1 MTRLSV
7 EMLAADAPEPITS
20 AGHAQLG
27 IAVLAGI
34 AVIVLLITKFKL
46 HAFLSLTIGSLALG
60 AIAGAPLDKVLLSF
74 SAGLGST
81 VAGVGVL
88 IALGAILGKMLADS
102 GGADQIVDTI
112 LAKAGGRSMP
122 WAMVLIASVI
132 GLPLFFEVGIVLLIP
147 VVLMV
152 AKRGN
157 YSLMRIGIPALAGLS
172 VMHGLVPP
180 HPGPLV
186 AIDAVGADLGIT
198 LALGV
203 LVAIPT
209 VIIAGPVFSKYAA
222 RWVDVPAPENMIP
235 QRASDELDKR
245 PGFGATLFTVLLP
258 VILMLAKALVDI
270 VVDDPEN
277 MVQRIFDVV
286 GAPMIA
292 LLASVLV
299 GIFTL
304 LRPAGFSKERISPLV
319 EKGLMPIAGIL
330 LIVGAGGG
338 FKQTLIDSGVGKM
351 VLEISEDWSIPALLL
366 AWLIAVAIRLATG
379 SATVAT
385 VSAAGLVAPLAADM
399 STTHTAL
406 LVLAIGAGSLFLSHV
421 NDAGFWLVKEY
432 FGLSVGQNL
441 KTWSVMEC
449 IISVV
454 AGGGFKQTLIDSGV
468 GKMVLEISEDWSI
481 PALLLAWLIAVAI
494 RLATGSATVAT
505 VSAAGLVAPLAADM
519 STTHTA
525 LLVLAIGAGSLFLS
539 HVNDAGFWLVKEY
552 FGLSVGQNLKTWS
565 VMECIISVVAGG
577 IVLLLSLVI

>member
-46 HAFLSLTIGSLALG
+46 HAFLALTIGSLTLG
-60 AIAGAPLDKVLLSF
+60 AIAGAPLDKVLTSF
-74 SAGLGST
+74 SAGLGTT

-112 LAKAGGRSMP
+112 LDRAGGRSMP

-203 LVAIPT
+203 LVAVPT

-222 RWVDVPAPENMIP
+222 RWVDVPAPEKMIP
-235 QRASDELDKR
+235 QRASEELDKR

-277 MVQRIFDVV
+277 PVQRVFDVI

-319 EKGLMPIAGIL
+319 EKSLMPIAGIL

-338 FKQTLIDSGVGKM
+338 FKQTLIDTGVGRM
-351 VLEISEDWSIPALLL
+351 VLDISQDWAIPALLL
-366 AWLIAVAIRLATG
+366 AWLIAVVIRLATG

-399 STTHTAL
+399 SSTHAAL
-406 LVLAIGAGSLFLSHV
+406 LVLAIGAGSLFFSHV
-421 NDAGFWLVKEY
+421 NDAGFWMVKEY
-432 FGLSVGQNL
+432 FGLSVGQNI
-441 KTWSVMEC
+441 KTWSVME
-449 IISVV
+449 
-454 AGGGFKQTLIDSGV
+454 T
-468 GKMVLEISEDWSI
+468 
-481 PALLLAWLIAVAI
+481 
-494 RLATGSATVAT
+494 
-505 VSAAGLVAPLAADM
+505 
-519 STTHTA
+519 
-525 LLVLAIGAGSLFLS
+525 
-539 HVNDAGFWLVKEY
+539 
-552 FGLSVGQNLKTWS
+552 
-565 VMECIISVVAGG
+565 IISVVAGG

>member
-60 AIAGAPLDKVLLSF
+60 AFAGAPLDEVIGSF

-112 LAKAGGRSMP
+112 LERANGRTMP

-132 GLPLFFEVGIVLLIP
+132 GLPLFFEVGVVLLIP

-186 AIDAVGADLGIT
+186 AIDAVGANLGVT

-209 VIIAGPVFSKYAA
+209 VVVAGPLFSKYAA
-222 RWVDVPAPENMIP
+222 RWVDVPAPERMIP
-235 QRASDELDKR
+235 QRPSEELDKR
-245 PGFGATLFTVLLP
+245 PGFGPTLATILLP
-258 VILMLAKALVDI
+258 VVLMLAKALVDI
-270 VVDDPEN
+270 VIDDTGN
-277 MVQRIFDVV
+277 SVQRVFDVI
-286 GAPMIA
+286 GSPLIA
-292 LLASVLV
+292 LLAAVLV

-304 LRPAGFSKERISPLV
+304 GVPAGFSRERISSLV
-319 EKGLMPIAGIL
+319 EKGLAPIAGIL

-338 FKQTLIDSGVGKM
+338 FKQTLIDTGVGQM
-351 VLEISEDWSIPALLL
+351 ILDISEDWSIPALLL

-399 STTHTAL
+399 STTHAAL
-406 LVLAIGAGSLFLSHV
+406 LVLAIGAGSLFFSHV

-432 FGLSVGQNL
+432 FGLNVGQTI
-441 KTWSVMEC
+441 KTWSIMET

-454 AGGGFKQTLIDSGV
+454 AGAF
-468 GKMVLEISEDWSI
+468 
-481 PALLLAWLIAVAI
+481 
-494 RLATGSATVAT
+494 
-505 VSAAGLVAPLAADM
+505 
-519 STTHTA
+519 
-525 LLVLAIGAGSLFLS
+525 
-539 HVNDAGFWLVKEY
+539 
-552 FGLSVGQNLKTWS
+552 
-565 VMECIISVVAGG
+565 
-577 IVLLLSLVI
+577 VLLLSLII

>member
-7 EMLAADAPEPITS
+7 EMLAADVPEPITS

-27 IAVLAGI
+27 IAVLLGI

-46 HAFLSLTIGSLALG
+46 HAFLALTIGSLALG
-60 AIAGAPLDKVLLSF
+60 AFAGAPLDKVIISF

-112 LAKAGGRSMP
+112 LARAKGRTMP

-132 GLPLFFEVGIVLLIP
+132 GLPLFFEVGVVLLIP

-186 AIDAVGADLGIT
+186 AIDAVGANLGVT

-209 VIIAGPVFSKYAA
+209 VVIAGPLFSKYAA
-222 RWVDVPAPENMIP
+222 RWVDVPAPERMIP
-235 QRASDELDKR
+235 QRPSEDLEKR
-245 PGFGATLFTVLLP
+245 PRFGPTLATILLP
-258 VILMLAKALVDI
+258 VVLMLAKALVDI
-270 VVDDPEN
+270 VIDDPEN
-277 MVQRIFDVV
+277 SVQRVFDVV
-286 GAPMIA
+286 GSPLIA
-292 LLASVLV
+292 LLAAVLV
-299 GIFTL
+299 GFFTL
-304 LRPAGFSKERISPLV
+304 GMPAGFSKERMQQLV
-319 EKGLMPIAGIL
+319 EKGLAPIAGIL

-338 FKQTLIDSGVGKM
+338 FKQTLIDTGVGRM
-351 VLEISEDWSIPALLL
+351 ILEISEDWSIPALLL

-399 STTHTAL
+399 STTHAAL
-406 LVLAIGAGSLFLSHV
+406 LVLAIGAGSLFFSHV

-432 FGLSVGQNL
+432 FGLSVGQTI
-441 KTWSVMEC
+441 KTWSIMET

-454 AGGGFKQTLIDSGV
+454 AGGL
-468 GKMVLEISEDWSI
+468 
-481 PALLLAWLIAVAI
+481 
-494 RLATGSATVAT
+494 
-505 VSAAGLVAPLAADM
+505 
-519 STTHTA
+519 
-525 LLVLAIGAGSLFLS
+525 
-539 HVNDAGFWLVKEY
+539 
-552 FGLSVGQNLKTWS
+552 
-565 VMECIISVVAGG
+565 
-577 IVLLLSLVI
+577 VLLLSLII